1 MGNYF
6 TFVIYCIW
14 NYSKLDL
21 IKENLNDTW
30 KQTGRRSKG
39 EVCSEKRK
47 SSNQCETRMSFECL
61 GECVQDNYGDFSP
74 KLI

>member
-1 MGNYF
+1 M
-6 TFVIYCIW
+6 
-14 NYSKLDL
+14 
-21 IKENLNDTW
+21 KENVNDTW

-39 EVCSEKRK
+39 EVCSEKENPQINVK
-47 SSNQCETRMSFECL
+47 LVCHLNWTCL